1 MTAQTRILKIE
12 PSLTEIQSRRQRR
25 LTPRDA
31 ESIEAQIV
39 TSQELRQTVYKMRH
53 DSYVAQ
59 GFLDPLPS
67 GSFTDRFDQSP
78 NSHSVLI
85 FRDGEPVASVRASIL
100 DLSGQ
105 IPGAA
110 ELPAMPAF
118 GGEIVK
124 LVSSY
129 KGEGVN
135 GRAIEMTRL
144 VTRQDLSLDFDL
156 VFSLFRMTFYIVS
169 HYNADM
175 ILSGVR
181 LHHTPFYRR
190 LGFDRITEPRQY
202 PMLKY
207 QGCLMACP
215 DRMYGHVARTVP
227 IIDHVSKHDPV
238 CAPFMAGERVRVF
251 SQMPEY
257 QAEVAA

>member
-1 MTAQTRILKIE
+1 MDTQNNVLIINNNH
-12 PSLTEIQSRRQRR
+12 TETQARRQRR
-25 LTPRDA
+25 LTPREA
-31 ESIEAQIV
+31 GSIEAQIV
-39 TSQELRQTVYKMRH
+39 TSHELRQIVYKMRH

-59 GFLDPLPS
+59 CFLDPLPS
-67 GSFTDRFDQSP
+67 GLFTDRFDDSP

-105 IPGAA
+105 IPGAT
-110 ELPAMPAF
+110 EVPAMPAF
-118 GGEIVK
+118 GEEIVK

-129 KGEGVN
+129 EGNGVN

-156 VFSLFRMTFYIVS
+156 VFSLFRMTFYMVS
-169 HYNADM
+169 HYDASM

-215 DRMYGHVARTVP
+215 DHMYGHVARTVP
-227 IIDHVSKHDPV
+227 IIDHVSKHDAV
-238 CAPFMAGERVRVF
+238 CAPFMVGERVRVF
-251 SQMPEY
+251 SQMPEC
-257 QAEVAA
+257 QAAA

>member
-1 MTAQTRILKIE
+1 MNAQTRILMTDTNHTKTQE
-12 PSLTEIQSRRQRR
+12 RRQRR

-31 ESIEAQIV
+31 GAIQAQIV
-39 TSQELRQTVYKMRH
+39 TSHELRQIVYKMRH

-67 GSFTDRFDQSP
+67 GLFTDRFDQSP

-105 IPGAA
+105 IPGAT
-110 ELPAMPAF
+110 EVPAMPAF
-118 GGEIVK
+118 GEDILK

-129 KGEGVN
+129 QGQGVN

-156 VFSLFRMTFYIVS
+156 VFSLFRMTFYIVN
-169 HYNADM
+169 HYDSDM

-227 IIDHVSKHDPV
+227 IIDHVSKHDAV

-251 SQMPEY
+251 FEMPEY
-257 QAEVAA
+257 QAAA